1 MPVKDYDT
9 ALNRLIMIL
18 HKLWRDER
26 PTIDE
31 LAEEFKVSKRTIQRD
46 IYERLCI
53 FYIDKD
59 PKDGRFHFVEGHDLD
74 SLLIDDEMLALALSV
89 PLTYGSG
96 THMSE
101 MGNNVLKK
109 LLHKSFHNPYF
120 IKPEGFECIDMD
132 SMMMNRIEDAIHKM
146 QRISLVLDDTKTIL
160 IEPYKIIAYDGIWY
174 LLGKDSEDGK
184 IKNFFIHKILD
195 VKLHSHIFTIKQ
207 SVNEIIEKVQTPWF
221 VDAHKFEVV
230 IEVGSKI
237 AHYFELKKQLPSQLI
252 DEKKED
258 GSLIISY
265 LVSHDEE
272 VDNLIKSWM
281 PDIQVLKPL
290 HFKNRLISELQNY
303 LSLLKDSGH
312 DATLVT

>member
-1 MPVKDYDT
+1 MAIKDYDT
-9 ALNRLIMIL
+9 SLNRLIMIL
-18 HKLWRDER
+18 HKLWKDER

-46 IYERLCI
+46 IYQRLCV

-59 PKDGRFHFVEGHDLD
+59 PKDGRFHFVDGHNLD

-109 LLHKSFHNPYF
+109 LLHKSFHNPYY

-132 SMMMNRIEDAIHKM
+132 SVIMNTIEDAILKM
-146 QRISLVLDDTKTIL
+146 QGIYITLNDTKIML
-160 IEPYKIIAYDGIWY
+160 VEPYKIIAFDGIWY
-174 LLGKDSEDGK
+174 LLGKDSDDGK
-184 IKNFFIHKILD
+184 IKNFFIHKILK
-195 VKLHSHIFTIKQ
+195 VELHEQAFTIKQ
-207 SVNEIIEKVQTPWF
+207 SVSELIDKVQTPWF

-230 IEVGSKI
+230 IEVSSKI

-265 LVSHDEE
+265 LVSHEEE

-281 PDIQVLKPL
+281 PDIHVLKPL
-290 HFKNRLISELQNY
+290 DFKNRIISELENY
-303 LSLLKDSGH
+303 LLLLKDSGNI
-312 DATLVT
+312 

>member
-1 MPVKDYDT
+1 MAIKDYDT
-9 ALNRLIMIL
+9 SLNRLIMIL
-18 HKLWRDER
+18 HKLWKNER

-46 IYERLCI
+46 IYQRLCI

-59 PKDGRFHFVEGHDLD
+59 PKDGRFSFLEGHNFE

-101 MGNNVLKK
+101 MGNNILKK

-132 SMMMNRIEDAIHKM
+132 SMIMNKIEDAIQKM
-146 QRISLVLDDTKTIL
+146 QCVSVTLQDTKIIK

-174 LLGKDSEDGK
+174 LLGKDSDDGK

-195 VKLHSHIFTIKQ
+195 VELNKQIYTIQ
-207 SVNEIIEKVQTPWF
+207 RSISDIIDKIQTPWF

-230 IEVGSKI
+230 IEVSSRI

-258 GSLIISY
+258 GSLVISY
-265 LVSHDEE
+265 LVSHEEE

-281 PDIQVLKPL
+281 PDIRVLKPL
-290 HFKNRLISELQNY
+290 DFKNRLISEFENY
-303 LSLLKDSGH
+303 LSLLKG
-312 DATLVT
+312 